1 MKKDD
6 FWSVDKLLPPIRLST
21 DFSHKNG
28 AVPISSLE
36 ESLPLKN
43 WGERITVPNSRV
55 ILSYRLTEPIFT
67 PDVAL
72 GEDFGYPENDRPP
85 FVSCTFYSPSLRMLT
100 AEMRRL
106 PDSAVLEAQMRKIGF
121 PTLTEIGVTAAEE
134 EKLFAAAPD
143 IRDKYVQGRLLWD
156 LGLSY
161 KDVRGRR
168 RTM

>member
-36 ESLPLKN
+36 DSLPLKN

-67 PDVAL
+67 QDVAL

-100 AEMRRL
+100 AEMRRYFVYFYRCVQKRKKSANLLRLSFACPL
-106 PDSAVLEAQMRKIGF
+106 PYDTGNHDQ
-121 PTLTEIGVTAAEE
+121 
-134 EKLFAAAPD
+134 EKNSRG
-143 IRDKYVQGRLLWD
+143 ILL
-156 LGLSY
+156 
-161 KDVRGRR
+161 DVGKLPR
-168 RTM
+168 